1 MSRRARAL
9 GFGVAALACAGLAA
23 TMASG
28 YRADVTAQLGPLR
41 SVLVATRTL
50 PARQPLGPAAA
61 RRSLEVRRVPARFVP
76 PGSLAAARQ
85 ALGQVPAAT
94 IPAGG
99 YVLAAQLRP
108 PGERPRS
115 ASGPAVGRGR
125 SPIELAVTGAAALA
139 ASPDGA
145 AGSSVDVIVTT
156 EPRGASAVGRTY
168 VAAAGVRLL
177 SLQQSSGADTGASA
191 GAPVGAGDW
200 SATLALTRP
209 QALKLIE
216 AESFARAIRLIR
228 SG

>member
-9 GFGVAALACAGLAA
+9 GFGLAALACAGLAA

-28 YRADVTAQLGPLR
+28 YQSDVASQLGPLR
-41 SVLVATRTL
+41 SVLVATRAL
-50 PARQPLGPAAA
+50 PAREPLAPATAQ
-61 RRSLEVRRVPARFVP
+61 RSPEVRRVPARFVP
-76 PGSLAAARQ
+76 PGSLASVRQ
-85 ALGQVPAAT
+85 ALGQAPAAT

-108 PGERPRS
+108 PGGGGHETAGPRL
-115 ASGPAVGRGR
+115 GHGR
-125 SPIELAVTGAAALA
+125 SPVELAVTGAGALA
-139 ASPDGA
+139 ASGGDA
-145 AGSSVDVIVTT
+145 AGSRVDVVVTT
-156 EPRGASAVGRTY
+156 EPSGAASVGRTY

-177 SLQQSSGADTGASA
+177 SLQQSSDADAAGGSA
-191 GAPVGAGDW
+191 LGAGGW

-216 AESFARAIRLIR
+216 AQSFARAIRLIR